1 MWGHERNQVLVMM
14 TLSSWLRFCMCT
26 AFVDCILPQSQ
37 WSPEGFF
44 RGFLLV
50 MPVCPQQAGHP
61 SASPPESLYW
71 RAPCFVGISAGNSTS
86 MKGLLAIGC
95 SRDQW
100 AREGTLAIVHP
111 SHNLRT
117 ASKSS
122 REGGFLNELRLFLVL
137 AELSAWNLVE
147 Q

>member
-1 MWGHERNQVLVMM
+1 
-14 TLSSWLRFCMCT
+14 
-26 AFVDCILPQSQ
+26 
-37 WSPEGFF
+37 
-44 RGFLLV
+44 
-50 MPVCPQQAGHP
+50 
-61 SASPPESLYW
+61 
-71 RAPCFVGISAGNSTS
+71 

-111 SHNLRT
+111 SHNLKT